1 MGHGPSS
8 ACRSWA
14 SAAAITARFSIG
26 CTARSWARSDPSRS
40 RSRRIGAAFHS
51 GRARRGSTEPSLW
64 LQGWLGSRADDA
76 FGRSG
81 TLVPVPTK
89 RQDERNH
96 RLQRGLSHNQRG
108 SKKRAKRR
116 RTLARHAAAIALRRK
131 DALRQATTTRL
142 RTHYYLASARFGVIL
157 DMAEL
162 ERHVRVVFAE

>member
-1 MGHGPSS
+1 MLPLREVPHH
-8 ACRSWA
+8 C
-14 SAAAITARFSIG
+14 
-26 CTARSWARSDPSRS
+26 
-40 RSRRIGAAFHS
+40 
-51 GRARRGSTEPSLW
+51 
-64 LQGWLGSRADDA
+64 LQQALVDLRDA
-76 FGRSG
+76 FDRFCAGQSDYPRLHGKYNQQSFRFPDAKQIMIEASG
-81 TLVPVPTK
+81 DGTWAKLRPGK
-89 RQDERNH
+89 C
-96 RLQRGLSHNQRG
+96 RLQRGVSRKQRG